1 MKSFVLFAAVFAM
14 ALIAEA
20 KTANAA
26 TITET
31 PYFAP
36 ILAW

>member
-1 MKSFVLFAAVFAM
+1 MKSFVLFVAILAV

-31 PYFAP
+31 RYFAP
-36 ILAW
+36 IVAW